1 MNLQEKSQNFFQN
14 YAFFGRK
21 SRLDERVGFGGRNIR
36 ENTSTPTL
44 SRLNIYKKIPQ
55 HLRLRGC

>member
-21 SRLDERVGFGGRNIR
+21 SRLSTKIFPNIR
-36 ENTSTPTL
+36 EDVDVEEIFTTTYCANEKRRLTP
-44 SRLNIYKKIPQ
+44 
-55 HLRLRGC
+55 